1 MLAKNAKRIFM
12 DFTFCVLL
20 SFGKKEKKNVTVT
33 DGIARKD
40 EEQDW
45 EKDLQYL
52 RRQKNICSIWK
63 PFG

>member
-1 MLAKNAKRIFM
+1 MRNEFLWILLFVSYS
-12 DFTFCVLL
+12 VLEK
-20 SFGKKEKKNVTVT
+20 KKETVTVT

-52 RRQKNICSIWK
+52 RRQKNIYSIWK